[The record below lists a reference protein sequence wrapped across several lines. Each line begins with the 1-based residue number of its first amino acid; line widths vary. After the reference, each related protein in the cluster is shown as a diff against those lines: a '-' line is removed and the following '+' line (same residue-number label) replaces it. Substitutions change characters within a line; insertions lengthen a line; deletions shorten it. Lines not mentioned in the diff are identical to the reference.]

1 MTDDMSITLEEAL
14 PEELFRAFLTKVCP
28 EIYDPYSEHFAD
40 TPRRFT
46 QMVQELTNG
55 DETSWRFTTFK
66 SDSREMVINK
76 NIKFVSLCAHH
87 VAPFT
92 GVAHIGYIPDGQ
104 VAGLSKFAR
113 YVQAAAHT
121 LTSQEDLTTTL
132 ADQLTDILNPTGL
145 AVVMEATH
153 SCMTNRGALAH
164 GTETTTSAM
173 RGVFLH
179 NTRGSKTEFFQLLRG
194 LS

>member
-1 MTDDMSITLEEAL
+1 MVEEPAIL
-14 PEELFRAFLTKVCP
+14 SMYEPEQLFSAFLTKVCP
-28 EIYDPYSEHFAD
+28 DIYDPTSEHFAE

-46 QMVQELTNG
+46 QMVRDLTNG
-55 DETSWRFTTFK
+55 DESTWRFTTFK
-66 SDSREMVINK
+66 SHSREMVINK

-92 GVAHIGYIPDGQ
+92 GVCHIGYIPDGQ

-121 LTSQEDLTTTL
+121 LTNQEELTTTL
-132 ADQLTDILNPTGL
+132 ADQLMDILNPIGV
-145 AVVMEATH
+145 AIVMEATH

-173 RGVFLH
+173 RGVYLEDS
-179 NTRGSKTEFFQLLRG
+179 RGAKSEFFQLLRG
-194 LS
+194 IG